1 MRCRDIRPL
10 LPDHAT
16 GMDHPSDHARVV
28 EHLRSC
34 AACAAEA
41 QRFRALVANMP
52 RESATLHLEDPQWS
66 AFGVTL
72 NERIDTLATGRRP
85 WWSGTRLAIAGA
97 AAVVLL
103 LGTLLL
109 LPREHTQDD
118 DLYAAIEHTLTAEDG
133 ADIALNTSEDIT
145 IFDSGSTLLSLPAL
159 TDGAAFDE
167 ESAALID
174 DMLLEHL
181 DEQELLAAG
190 LEYVASQD
198 LIEALDAEDAA
209 TLMNAFDSQRF

>member
-16 GMDHPSDHARVV
+16 GMDQPSDHARVE

-34 AACAAEA
+34 AVCAAEL
-41 QRFRALVANMP
+41 QRFRMLAATMP
-52 RESATLHLEDPQWS
+52 RDSATLDVEEQLWS
-66 AFGVTL
+66 AFGVAL
-72 NERIDTLATGRRP
+72 NERIDALSARRRP

-97 AAVVLL
+97 AVAVLL
-103 LGTLLL
+103 VSTLLL
-109 LPREHTQDD
+109 LPRDHTPED
-118 DLYAAIEHTLTAEDG
+118 DLYAAIEQTLTEANG

-159 TDGAAFDE
+159 TAGAALDE
-167 ESAALID
+167 ESTALLD
-174 DMLLEHL
+174 DMLLEQF

-190 LEYVASQD
+190 LDYVPSQE
-198 LIEALDAEDAA
+198 LIDALDAEDAA
-209 TLMNAFDSQRF
+209 TLLNAFDSQRF